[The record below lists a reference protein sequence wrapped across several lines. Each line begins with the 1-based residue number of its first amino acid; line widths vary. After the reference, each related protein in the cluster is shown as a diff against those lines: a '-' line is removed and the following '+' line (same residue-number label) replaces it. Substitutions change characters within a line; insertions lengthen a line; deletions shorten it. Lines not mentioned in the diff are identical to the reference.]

1 MKDLLEGKRDMNAFK
16 VSWFKLTVTLLVFG
30 ILCQN
35 LVLIWQARE
44 LRTRLDL
51 TLNREFKPG
60 DVLPDFAGIDL
71 NKQYVKIGFN
81 ESRKKFLLITFST
94 GCPACHA
101 NLPNWLALSGKL
113 DRNQWQVVWLSRDP
127 FERTREY
134 CSEQNISDQVLS
146 EFPLR
151 TYNLLGLRGVPQT
164 AVTDSHGKIEKV
176 WVGQLDNN
184 GWSDVSSYFS
194 SQQQIVSQGGP

>member
-1 MKDLLEGKRDMNAFK
+1 MNALK
-16 VSWFKLTVTLLVFG
+16 ANWFKLTVTLLVLG

-35 LVLIWQARE
+35 IVLIWQTRE
-44 LRTRLDL
+44 LRTRLEL
-51 TLNREFKPG
+51 TVNKELTPG
-60 DVLPDFAGIDL
+60 EVLPDFAGIDF
-71 NKQYVKIGFN
+71 NKHYVKIGFN

-127 FERTREY
+127 FDMTREY

-164 AVTDSHGKIEKV
+164 VVTDSHGKIEKV
-176 WVGQLDNN
+176 WIGQLDNK

-194 SQQQIVSQGGP
+194 SQHQIVSQGSP

>member
-1 MKDLLEGKRDMNAFK
+1 MNARK
-16 VSWFKLTVTLLVFG
+16 VPWFKLIVTLLVLG
-30 ILCQN
+30 LIGQN
-35 LVLIWQARE
+35 IALIWQTRE
-44 LRTRLDL
+44 LKKRLEL
-51 TLNREFKPG
+51 ATNKEFKPG
-60 DVLPDFAGIDL
+60 EVLPDFAGIDL

-81 ESRKKFLLITFST
+81 ESHKKFLLITFST

-101 NLPNWLALSGKL
+101 NLPNWLALSRKL

-127 FERTREY
+127 IDMTKEY

-176 WVGQLDNN
+176 WVGQLDDK
-184 GWSDVSSYFS
+184 GWSDVASYFA
-194 SQQQIVSQGGP
+194 SQQQIVSQGSS

>member
-1 MKDLLEGKRDMNAFK
+1 MNVLK
-16 VSWFKLTVTLLVFG
+16 VPWFKLAVTLLVLG

-35 LVLIWQARE
+35 IVLIWQTRQ
-44 LRTRLDL
+44 LRTRLEL
-51 TLNREFKPG
+51 AVNKEFKPG
-60 DVLPDFAGIDL
+60 EVIPEFAGIDL
-71 NKQYVKIGFN
+71 NNQYVKIGFN
-81 ESRKKFLLITFST
+81 ESRKKFLLITFAT

-101 NLPNWLALSGKL
+101 NLPNWLALIGKL
-113 DRNQWQVVWLSRDP
+113 DHNQWQVVWLSRDP
-127 FERTREY
+127 LGMTREY
-134 CSEQNISDQVLS
+134 CSEQKISDQVLS

-164 AVTDSHGKIEKV
+164 VVTDSHGQIEKV

-194 SQQQIVSQGGP
+194 SQQAMVSQGGP

>member
-1 MKDLLEGKRDMNAFK
+1 MNAFK
-16 VSWFKLTVTLLVFG
+16 VSWFKLIVTLLFVG

-35 LVLIWQARE
+35 IVLLWQTRE
-44 LRTRLDL
+44 LRNRLEL
-51 TLNREFKPG
+51 TVNKEFEPG
-60 DVLPDFAGIDL
+60 EVLPDFAGIDF

-94 GCPACHA
+94 GCPACYA
-101 NLPNWLALSGKL
+101 NLPNWLALSEKL

-127 FERTREY
+127 FDMTRAY
-134 CSEQNISDQVLS
+134 CAEKNISDQVLS

-164 AVTDSHGKIEKV
+164 AVTDSHGTIEKV
-176 WVGQLDNN
+176 WVGQLDDK
-184 GWSDVSSYFS
+184 GWSDVASYFS
-194 SQQQIVSQGGP
+194 SQQQIVSQSGP

>member
-1 MKDLLEGKRDMNAFK
+1 MNALK
-16 VSWFKLTVTLLVFG
+16 AHWFKLTLTLLVFG

-35 LVLIWQARE
+35 IVLIWQTRA
-44 LRTRLDL
+44 LRTRLEL
-51 TLNREFKPG
+51 AVNKEFKPG
-60 DVLPDFAGIDL
+60 EVLPEFAGIDL

-81 ESRKKFLLITFST
+81 ESHKKFLLITFST

-127 FERTREY
+127 LDMTREY
-134 CSEQNISDQVLS
+134 CFEQNISDQVLS

-164 AVTDSHGKIEKV
+164 VVTDSHGTIEKV
-176 WVGQLDNN
+176 WVGQLDNK
-184 GWSDVSSYFS
+184 GWSDVASYFS
-194 SQQQIVSQGGP
+194 SQQQIVSQASP

>member
-1 MKDLLEGKRDMNAFK
+1 MNAFK
-16 VSWFKLTVTLLVFG
+16 VSWFKLIVTLVFVG

-35 LVLIWQARE
+35 IVLLWQTRE
-44 LRTRLDL
+44 LRNRLEL
-51 TLNREFKPG
+51 TVNKEFEPG
-60 DVLPDFAGIDL
+60 EVLPDFAGIDF

-94 GCPACHA
+94 GCPACYA

-127 FERTREY
+127 FDMTKAY
-134 CSEQNISDQVLS
+134 CAEKNISDQVLS

-164 AVTDSHGKIEKV
+164 AVTDSHGTIEKV
-176 WVGQLDNN
+176 WVGQLDDK
-184 GWSDVSSYFS
+184 GWSDVASYLLS
-194 SQQQIVSQGGP
+194 TADSKSKWPIESNSPGKGMI